1 MELTT
6 QRLQLTPLTKDDT
19 KIFHETNINSHVK
32 KYLWDNEEIPAA
44 VSEGIIQEVGK
55 KFGQEQWGLWKIMD
69 PIGKTYMGYIGFW
82 FFFEEALPQLV
93 YALLPEF
100 TGNGYATEASREI
113 IRYAFEEL
121 QFDYIKASMDAPNQD
136 SIRVCDRLKMQLVEE
151 KTMEGKPTLFYKL
164 DNSR

>member
-1 MELTT
+1 MKLNTK
-6 QRLQLTPLTKDDT
+6 RLQLIPITAEDT
-19 KIFHETNINSHVK
+19 HIFHQTNIDPHVK
-32 KYLWDNEEIPAA
+32 KYLWDDEEIPAE
-44 VSEGIIQEVGK
+44 VSKGIIQEVGI
-55 KFGQEQWGLWKIMD
+55 KFEQEKWGLWKILD
-69 PIGKTYMGYIGFW
+69 ASNQTYLGYIGFW

-100 TGNGYATEASREI
+100 TGKGYATEASQEI

-121 QFDYIKASMDAPNQD
+121 KFDYIKASMDTPNQD
-136 SIRVCDRLKMQLVEE
+136 SARVCDRLQMQLVEE

>member
-1 MELTT
+1 MELST
-6 QRLQLTPLTKDDT
+6 QRLQLIPLSGEDT
-19 KIFHETNINSHVK
+19 KIFHETNINPHVK
-32 KYLWDNEEIPAA
+32 RYLWDNEEIPAA
-44 VSEGIIQEVGK
+44 VSEGIIQEVGT
-55 KFGQEQWGLWKIMD
+55 KFEKEKWGLWKILD
-69 PIGKTYMGYIGFW
+69 ASSQTYMGYIGFW

-100 TGNGYATEASREI
+100 TGKGYATEASQEI

-121 QFDYIKASMDAPNQD
+121 KFDYIKASMDTPNQD
-136 SIRVCDRLKMQLVEE
+136 SARVCDRLQMQLVEE